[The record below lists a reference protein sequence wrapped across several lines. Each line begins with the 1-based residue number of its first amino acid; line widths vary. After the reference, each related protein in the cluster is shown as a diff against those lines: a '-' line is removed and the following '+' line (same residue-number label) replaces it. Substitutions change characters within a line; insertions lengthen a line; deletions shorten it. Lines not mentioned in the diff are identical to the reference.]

1 MMQSVG
7 SVLDRVL
14 ADLGLEPALRGWRA
28 VETWP
33 RVVGPRIA
41 ARTRA
46 VAFRD
51 GTLHVEVEGS
61 AWLHEIGFLKRDLL
75 RRLHEALGSDEVK
88 ELRFTTARTRTS
100 R

>member
-1 MMQSVG
+1 MQSIG

-14 ADLGLEPALRGWRA
+14 ADLGLKPALQGWRA
-28 VETWP
+28 VEAWP
-33 RVVGPRIA
+33 TVVGPRLA

-51 GTLHVEVEGS
+51 GTLHVEVDGS

-75 RRLHEALGSDEVK
+75 RRLHDVLGANEVK
-88 ELRFTTARTRTS
+88 DLRFMTARGRTP

>member
-1 MMQSVG
+1 MQSIG

-14 ADLGLEPALRGWRA
+14 ADLGLKPALQGWRA
-28 VETWP
+28 VEAWP
-33 RVVGPRIA
+33 TVVGPRLA

-51 GTLHVEVEGS
+51 GTLHVEVDGS

-75 RRLHEALGSDEVK
+75 RRLHEVLGADEVK
-88 ELRFTTARTRTS
+88 DLRFMTARGRTP

>member
-14 ADLGLEPALRGWRA
+14 TDLGLKPALQGWRA
-28 VETWP
+28 VEAWP
-33 RVVGPRIA
+33 ATVGSRLA

-51 GTLHVEVEGS
+51 GTLHVEVDGS

-75 RRLHEALGSDEVK
+75 KRLHEALGTDEVK
-88 ELRFTTARTRTS
+88 DLRFTTARGRTP